1 MSLWTSSVISL
12 GLLLFQ
18 TTQVQTQRV
27 NADSTPVP
35 GEEIAVPAED
45 RPHPL
50 ALRKRDWNLSRA
62 YSDVFNILNSEN
74 PCSSFYGGPRSAT
87 TVLNG
92 FVRLVKSQPLV
103 PEVSFQMEGTSR
115 LIRDPATGAFYRL
128 FERIMVNT
136 NGSFYQRRAD
146 SMDKFPSN
154 VGTFSP
160 GSRRARA
167 LILLH
172 ELGHLMQGENGD
184 WLIPDDGHDGPQS
197 QANTLRIQQ
206 ACGRQLNTLK

>member
-12 GLLLFQ
+12 SLLLLQ

-27 NADSTPVP
+27 NADSTPLP
-35 GEEIAVPAED
+35 GEEIAAPSED
-45 RPHPL
+45 RPHPV
-50 ALRKRDWNLSRA
+50 ALRNRDWDLSQA
-62 YSDVFNILNSEN
+62 YSDVFNILSGEN
-74 PCSSFYGGPRSAT
+74 PCSSFYGGPRPAT
-87 TVLNG
+87 TVLNR

-103 PEVSFQMEGTSR
+103 REVSFQMEGTPR
-115 LIRDPATGAFYRL
+115 LIRDPATGASYRL

-146 SMDKFPSN
+146 SMHKFPSN
-154 VGTFSP
+154 IGTFSP
-160 GSRRARA
+160 GSRPARA

-184 WLIPDDGHDGPQS
+184 WLIPDDGLDGPQS
-197 QANTLRIQQ
+197 QANTFRVQQ
-206 ACGRQLNTLK
+206 ACRRQLDTLK